1 MVGLQAAAAI
11 AAGSDLGPSDG
22 LPPLAAALS
31 DSLLLS
37 RCAACF
43 RPLASA
49 AAGSMNYSHGIGSRT
64 LLVSGSEEGI
74 ESPLRCEGACQGA
87 VAYCSHICLKSDLN
101 IHHRSGEC
109 HLLALIA
116 NSHLASS
123 PLQQTAGQL
132 KDHTNIRT
140 KSSEVVAAAS
150 VHVQGVEGA
159 FSTSITKPCNGDL
172 DLLPVKVR
180 CCEDSEKVRD
190 GEAYE
195 TQDDEAGLGK
205 EDLKSRWA
213 GRTSFSELSGTCD
226 VRAALR
232 LLMYHQDSNNLADFS
247 DISRESTSRIG
258 GLLSNSTTLLKRN
271 NADETECQ
279 SNIVIPSGAT
289 YPYEG
294 PGTDQAVQ
302 NSLGEDSNS
311 LATFSRDEDIELA
324 LQVREA
330 SMLMLLARELAN
342 EYNAKGLDRRDQCSS
357 SFPTKEQCGSRL
369 DEEVLCQV
377 ITNGVQ
383 VQMDEYSR
391 SRLVNIVTHP
401 DPLEGMQNN
410 RLILGSAVYG
420 PLFSWLNHSCRPNAS
435 YRFGYACLSELIS
448 EVEFGNIQKSSELA
462 CEPLL
467 EIPQDA
473 STMME
478 PTDFHIGRV
487 KSDQPG
493 ATTGL
498 GTLKSMGPCVFV
510 RSILPITVGEEVCV
524 AYIDLL
530 KPKVTRKV
538 ELWEKYCF
546 QCECPRCSQVP
557 VSYSDKLLEAVRH
570 CCVHQNS
577 FQDMLPGSIQTW
589 CSYARQQDTAVAVG
603 KVEQLL
609 LDQVESVVSAFSSY
623 EYLRTCCNRLEQL
636 LLNHVCTV
644 SETMLHTT
652 EICCLNDSEDMD
664 EGVCGCN
671 YLCRKCRGDSVTDT
685 LMNYEDSSS
694 RQLNAKC
701 LKLSFMHH
709 ACLDGYIV
717 LACAYQL
724 LASKVSASGIQ
735 SLELGSG
742 DIVEDTEISP
752 KRLLFSNQ
760 RTEQSSLSDRHVHD
774 GDVQNRNVPACAH
787 YTRAA
792 AAYAVLLSSVVQHLF
807 CAGEYG
813 LVFSLVFFWID
824 AAEALLRWAYV
835 SKKELASL
843 TESRSTIYECDKASN
858 LKLNLR
864 LAGVLEQAA
873 DNVLRQ
879 NSMGLACPNVGML
892 SEKEAMEQI
901 SNLTFH
907 KTNCNFSNNPFD
919 ESLQN
924 MQLSRAYILSLCALE
939 ASVQE
944 VWPFLKVHSPLLE
957 SILDPIHCKWHEKAS
972 KVARTNLEDGAEFL
986 APASSQYQCISASM
1000 KRPCSMPKPTDVS
1013 HHKRRRFGY
1022 SKCFCSHHFD
1032 SSKTVTNSLLNGR
1045 VDFLSHTLESTW
1057 KSECRKFLEESG
1069 KGKPKQAGNFVD
1081 EGEIEDSSIFISAL
1095 SSNQDDRSIIL
1106 CAYRCLHLT
1115 KHLLHVCYGPTHSL
1129 VEYVEHL
1136 ISLISKKFM

>member
-31 DSLLLS
+31 DSLLPS

-140 KSSEVVAAAS
+140 KSSEVVVAAS

-195 TQDDEAGLGK
+195 TQDDEAGVGR

-577 FQDMLPGSIQTW
+577 FQMCVGLDDFHFLSCFYLDSHTSIF
-589 CSYARQQDTAVAVG
+589 
-603 KVEQLL
+603 K
-609 LDQVESVVSAFSSY
+609 F
-623 EYLRTCCNRLEQL
+623 
-636 LLNHVCTV
+636 
-644 SETMLHTT
+644 
-652 EICCLNDSEDMD
+652 DMD

-685 LMNYEDSSS
+685 LINYEDSSS

-717 LACAYQL
+717 LACAYKL

-807 CAGEYG
+807 CAGSRQCTETKQHGIG
-813 LVFSLVFFWID
+813 L
-824 AAEALLRWAYV
+824 
-835 SKKELASL
+835 
-843 TESRSTIYECDKASN
+843 
-858 LKLNLR
+858 
-864 LAGVLEQAA
+864 
-873 DNVLRQ
+873 
-879 NSMGLACPNVGML
+879 P
-892 SEKEAMEQI
+892 
-901 SNLTFH
+901 
-907 KTNCNFSNNPFD
+907 
-919 ESLQN
+919 
-924 MQLSRAYILSLCALE
+924 
-939 ASVQE
+939 
-944 VWPFLKVHSPLLE
+944 
-957 SILDPIHCKWHEKAS
+957 
-972 KVARTNLEDGAEFL
+972 
-986 APASSQYQCISASM
+986 
-1000 KRPCSMPKPTDVS
+1000 
-1013 HHKRRRFGY
+1013 
-1022 SKCFCSHHFD
+1022 
-1032 SSKTVTNSLLNGR
+1032 
-1045 VDFLSHTLESTW
+1045 
-1057 KSECRKFLEESG
+1057 
-1069 KGKPKQAGNFVD
+1069 
-1081 EGEIEDSSIFISAL
+1081 
-1095 SSNQDDRSIIL
+1095 
-1106 CAYRCLHLT
+1106 
-1115 KHLLHVCYGPTHSL
+1115 
-1129 VEYVEHL
+1129 
-1136 ISLISKKFM
+1136 